1 LGVFEEIP
9 SRPAKLDQGQ
19 VIFYFRL
26 CFGVFLVGSAI
37 AWFRWSEYP
46 LWVARKVSLGEF
58 LLGALISGVFLSIA
72 KSATPEANRKRLFG
86 LLTTI
91 ILVQLIFDVL
101 R

>member
-1 LGVFEEIP
+1 MFEEIP
-9 SRPAKLDQGQ
+9 SLPAQLDQGQ

-26 CFGVFLVGSAI
+26 CFAIFLVCSAI
-37 AWFRWSEYP
+37 VWFRWSGYP
-46 LWVARKVSLGEF
+46 LSVSRKVSLGEF
-58 LLGALISGVFLSIA
+58 LLGALLSGVFLSIA

-91 ILVQLIFDVL
+91 MLVQLILDVL